1 MDPAMA
7 PYLGSDIMD
16 GMDRITASTGSSS
29 PIDAIK
35 ALRAVQNILN
45 NYFAKSTAIAREETE
60 SAFDGEVDVN
70 TILGDNRTKA
80 VVLECQ
86 QPTYNNAEP
95 QQSTAVMTSNK
106 PPVEHKEPETHR
118 AELDSIKANNE
129 AGSNGQSHAMDYP
142 VGEPKDKETIKVP
155 SACQNGGGR
164 NLVESTTT
172 HAPGP
177 EELFSLTTSLTSE
190 ATMPEPGQ
198 ATRDTT
204 TLPNGVSV
212 PESLHNPSE
221 NPATA
226 MSTPQVEPRNN
237 SLGVTTTSAVISD
250 KPELASENGTIVT
263 PNTTLTTTAGMR
275 ATMNIPDVDRLRFLA
290 AEISRNV
297 DSVAKDELARVK
309 ITTAALELV
318 GVVRTPA
325 DTIMSWFANASV
337 VSAVRVFQHWG
348 VFDAIPGVEPEIKGQ
363 PGVSYAEL
371 ADRVGAEESV
381 LLRTAWMLTSSG
393 VLRHTAP
400 NRVCHTPTSLL
411 LRAGGAMS
419 EMFKLMYTNVVEVST
434 VLPAYYNT
442 YGRSEPLGPAHIP
455 TSFLAGRPDLEY
467 FELLHQDEERMR
479 GFMRAMSIT
488 HRRVPTTGM
497 YDMGWVVRQAAEEP
511 DRVAWVDVGGG
522 DGHTL
527 KVFRR
532 AHPELCAARCV
543 VQDLPE
549 VVEAAAAAAADLGD
563 DELRGVRW
571 VAMDFHRENPVY
583 GALVYYLRHIL
594 RDYSDPVA
602 TKILLNIRQSMI
614 AAPPAAPGPAT
625 DTPSISDAP
634 VASRILIS
642 EQLTTTPPPL
652 YAAFKDYSMLS
663 IGGKERT
670 LEQFAAV
677 AAAAGLAVTAVYR
690 DRGTPHA
697 VVELQVAGD
706 VGAGTGG

>member
-16 GMDRITASTGSSS
+16 SMDRITASTGGSGS
-29 PIDAIK
+29 IEAIK
-35 ALRAVQNILN
+35 ALRAVQTILN
-45 NYFAKSTAIAREETE
+45 NYFAKSTVIAREETDRD
-60 SAFDGEVDVN
+60 FDAGVDGKSIREV
-70 TILGDNRTKA
+70 NRTEM
-80 VVLECQ
+80 VVVECQ
-86 QPTYNNAEP
+86 QPTHDNAEP
-95 QQSTAVMTSNK
+95 PGIAVMTTNE
-106 PPVEHKEPETHR
+106 PPLTEHKEPNTNR
-118 AELDSIKANNE
+118 AELDSINIDNE
-129 AGSNGQSHAMDYP
+129 TGLNG
-142 VGEPKDKETIKVP
+142 P
-155 SACQNGGGR
+155 SQAVDCPNGG
-164 NLVESTTT
+164 NANSIESTTT
-172 HAPGP
+172 HATGS
-177 EELFSLTTSLTSE
+177 EEPFSPSTSLTSE
-190 ATMPEPGQ
+190 APIPEPGQ
-198 ATRDTT
+198 ATISSPKVEARID
-204 TLPNGVSV
+204 S
-212 PESLHNPSE
+212 PEVQP
-221 NPATA
+221 
-226 MSTPQVEPRNN
+226 
-237 SLGVTTTSAVISD
+237 AVID
-250 KPELASENGTIVT
+250 KPEPASENRGE
-263 PNTTLTTTAGMR
+263 PNTTTKMKASNDT
-275 ATMNIPDVDRLRFLA
+275 PDDRLRFLA

-297 DSVAKDELARVK
+297 DSVATDELARVK
-309 ITTAALELV
+309 MTTAALELV
-318 GVVRTPA
+318 GAVRTPA
-325 DTIMSWFANASV
+325 DTIMSWFANASA
-337 VSAVRVFQHWG
+337 VSAVRVFLHWG
-348 VFDAIPGVEPEIKGQ
+348 VFDAIPAAGSETKGQ

-381 LLRTAWMLTSSG
+381 LLRTAWMLMSSG

-411 LRAGGAMS
+411 LRAGGPMS

-434 VLPAYYNT
+434 ILPAYYDT
-442 YGRSEPLGPAHIP
+442 YGRREPLGPAHIP
-455 TSFLAGRPDLEY
+455 TSFLAGSPELEY

-497 YDMGWVVRQAAEEP
+497 YDMGWVLRRAAEEP
-511 DRVAWVDVGGG
+511 ERVAWVDVGGG
-522 DGHTL
+522 DGHTV

-549 VVEAAAAAAADLGD
+549 VLEAAAAAAADD

-571 VAMDFHRENPVY
+571 VAMDFHHETPVH

-614 AAPPAAPGPAT
+614 APPPAPDPAT
-625 DTPSISDAP
+625 DAP
-634 VASRILIS
+634 AAAASRILIS

-690 DRGTPHA
+690 DLGTPHA
-697 VVELQVAGD
+697 VIELQVADGAD
-706 VGAGTGG
+706 AGAGVGG